1 MHLNLLEI
9 ILLSIFILCLIVG
22 FIGTRIYKRIQK
34 NSEDDAL
41 ADTKLLKQENMSDKE
56 ISDALDDM
64 AENMFSDES
73 YKDKNDD
80 YIEY

>member
-9 ILLSIFILCLIVG
+9 ILLIVFVLCLLVG
-22 FIGTRIYKRIQK
+22 LIGTRIYKKIQK
-34 NSEDDAL
+34 NSEDDVL
-41 ADTKLLKQENMSDKE
+41 ADTTLLKQENMSDKE

>member
-9 ILLSIFILCLIVG
+9 ILLIVFVLCLLVG
-22 FIGTRIYKRIQK
+22 LIGTRIYKKIQK

>member
-9 ILLSIFILCLIVG
+9 ILLIVFVLCLLVG
-22 FIGTRIYKRIQK
+22 LIGTRIYKKIQK
-34 NSEDDAL
+34 NSEDDVL